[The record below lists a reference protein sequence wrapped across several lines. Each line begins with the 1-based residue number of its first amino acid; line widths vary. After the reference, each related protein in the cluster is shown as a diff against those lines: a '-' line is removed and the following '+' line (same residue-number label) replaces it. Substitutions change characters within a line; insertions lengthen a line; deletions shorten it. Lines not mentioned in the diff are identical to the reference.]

1 MNIIHGS
8 EANFNELTQN
18 GEVLVDFFATWCG
31 PCRMLSPVL
40 EEISSDRAGI
50 KVVKID
56 VDECPNLARNF
67 GVMSVPT
74 LYLFKDGKEVSKKSG
89 FMPKEE
95 LLDWLNENA

>member
-8 EANFNELTQN
+8 EANFNELIGS

-56 VDECPNLARNF
+56 VDECPSLARNF

-95 LLDWLNENA
+95 LLDWINESV